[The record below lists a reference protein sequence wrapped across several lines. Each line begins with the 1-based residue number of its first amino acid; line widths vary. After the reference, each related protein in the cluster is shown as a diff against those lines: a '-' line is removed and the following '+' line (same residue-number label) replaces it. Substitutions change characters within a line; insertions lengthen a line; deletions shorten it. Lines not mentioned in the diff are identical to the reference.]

1 MHTFFGNFLVFV
13 RAYTYIKMLG
23 KEGLFE
29 TSQGAIINAN
39 YLKALIKDYFDF
51 PYDGQSMH
59 EFVMSG
65 DRQKRKGVSTME
77 IAKRLL
83 DYGYHA
89 PTVYF
94 PLIVHEAL
102 LIEPT
107 ETETKESL
115 EAFAETLLAIDREID
130 ENPELVKNAPH
141 TTYIKRVN
149 DAYAARNLNIKFAE

>member
-1 MHTFFGNFLVFV
+1 MICLSLWVKCILSLVTFCIL

-77 IAKRLL
+77 IA
-83 DYGYHA
+83 
-89 PTVYF
+89 
-94 PLIVHEAL
+94 
-102 LIEPT
+102 
-107 ETETKESL
+107 
-115 EAFAETLLAIDREID
+115 
-130 ENPELVKNAPH
+130 
-141 TTYIKRVN
+141 N
-149 DAYAARNLNIKFAE
+149 DCWTMVTMLQLFIFL